1 MGKERKNP
9 AEEPPITIIATGTTI
24 VGDCQAEGTIRV
36 EGRVEGTIRAG
47 KSVVVGRSGEVAGD
61 IHTQDAVIG
70 GKVTGGIVAESRI
83 ELQSTCVVE
92 GDIRSRRI
100 ILDEGG
106 RFNGSVQMTD
116 ETSGPSLEVLSGRV
130 VGEVGEGG
138 EGG

>member
-1 MGKERKNP
+1 MGKDSKKSAAQEP
-9 AEEPPITIIATGTTI
+9 AISIIAPGTVI
-24 VGDCQAEGTIRV
+24 VGDCQTDGTVRV

-47 KSVVVGRSGEVAGD
+47 KSVVVGRSGEVVGD

-70 GKVTGGIVAESRI
+70 GKVTGGVVAESRL
-83 ELQSTCVVE
+83 ELQATCVVE

-116 ETSGPSLEVLSGRV
+116 EAPGRSLEVLSGRV
-130 VGEVGEGG
+130 AGERGEDS
-138 EGG
+138 